1 MYSIINL
8 SVGCGKEHHNNAKH
22 GNIFSPHWPLP
33 YPRYVDCVWHVT
45 TRPGL
50 HVKLVFFD
58 FDVRPSDA
66 CAEADFVEVKTG
78 GNTQKPIEEE
88 TLSIKRV
95 VVIHHGS
102 YNNNIL

>member
-1 MYSIINL
+1 MMNQRVNKQINLRLTTSQNNSFL
-8 SVGCGKEHHNNAKH
+8 SVGCGKDLHANAKH
-22 GNIFSPHWPLP
+22 GNVFSPHWPLP

-58 FDVRPSDA
+58 FDVKLSEA

-78 GNTQKPIEEE
+78 GKF
-88 TLSIKRV
+88 
-95 VVIHHGS
+95 
-102 YNNNIL
+102 